1 MKHKKDI
8 LITKASGE
16 LVPYLEEKLQNS
28 LVKAGANRQQIEEIL
43 RDISGKLYPGIS
55 TKKIYRLA
63 FNSLRNRPGS
73 IAAKYHLKRAI
84 MELGPSGYPF
94 EKFIGELLK
103 HLGYTVSV
111 GEVVKGNCVNHEI
124 DVIAQTNNHHFMIEC
139 KYHNQQGI
147 ICDVKIPLYIQ
158 SRFKDVEAE
167 WVKLP
172 GHSNIV
178 HQGWVVTNTKFSE
191 DAIKYGNCI
200 GLKLL
205 SWDYPFK
212 NSLKDMVDS
221 LGLYP
226 VTCLTSLTRSEKQ
239 NLLEKKIVLCK
250 QICNDEKVLYDIGMK
265 ASRVR
270 KVMEEGRQLSE
281 ILKVKTVAKT

>member
-1 MKHKKDI
+1 MKHKKNI
-8 LITKASGE
+8 LVAKASGE
-16 LVPYLEEKLQNS
+16 MVPFLEEKLKNS
-28 LVKAGANRQQIEEIL
+28 LKRAGANEHQIKEVLHEVY
-43 RDISGKLYPGIS
+43 GKLYPGIS

-63 FNSLRNRPGS
+63 FNNLKSNPGPL
-73 IAAKYHLKRAI
+73 AAKYHLKRAI

-103 HLGYTVSV
+103 HLGYSV
-111 GEVVKGNCVNHEI
+111 KFGEMVKGSCVTHEI

-147 ICDVKIPLYIQ
+147 MCDVKIPLYIQ

-172 GHSNIV
+172 GHNTIV
-178 HQGWVVTNTKFSE
+178 HQGWVVTNTKFTE

-212 NSLKDMVDS
+212 NSLKDMIDS

-226 VTCLTSLTRSEKQ
+226 LTCLTALTKNEKQ
-239 NLLEKKIVLCK
+239 QLLEKRIVLCK
-250 QICNDEKVLYDIGMK
+250 QICNNEKVLYEIGM
-265 ASRVR
+265 SEPRVR
-270 KVMEEGRQLSE
+270 KVMEEGKQLSE
-281 ILKVKTVAKT
+281 SLKKKTEPVV